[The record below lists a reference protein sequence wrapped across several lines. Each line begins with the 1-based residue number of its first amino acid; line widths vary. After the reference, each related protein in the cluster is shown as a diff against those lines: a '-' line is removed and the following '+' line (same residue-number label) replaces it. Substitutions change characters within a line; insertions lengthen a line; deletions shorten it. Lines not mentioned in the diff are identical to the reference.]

1 MPPMHRRG
9 PLWSNLIVVVVKQ
22 ICAGRCGRAERWSNT
37 WLGRSGAELHCE
49 ASEDGA
55 GKQGARLTIERVVTT
70 LLHDAIELL
79 RVDLAIAITV
89 SLVDHILR

>member
-1 MPPMHRRG
+1 MVGAIR
-9 PLWSNLIVVVVKQ
+9 
-22 ICAGRCGRAERWSNT
+22 GRATLRGERGWR
-37 WLGRSGAELHCE
+37 GQAR
-49 ASEDGA
+49 
-55 GKQGARLTIERVVTT
+55 ARLTIERVVTT